1 MIGGFPTPPLPPP
14 AEPSGTF
21 LWLAEKKS
29 KTPEP
34 PVCSLLCSAPRCGS
48 SSVNSR
54 DSRCTEGLLA
64 RTRGSGAEPNSQNG
78 RLEHRCPSTQ
88 IPPALSSSP
97 LRKWEVGKRRVF
109 QLSLPEGSAGG
120 DGSGATILAMAAG
133 TILSLRLP
141 GLQMEEK
148 SAGFK
153 CSCQILSIWYPLS
166 EL

>member
-1 MIGGFPTPPLPPP
+1 MHRRVT
-14 AEPSGTF
+14 
-21 LWLAEKKS
+21 WQ
-29 KTPEP
+29 
-34 PVCSLLCSAPRCGS
+34 
-48 SSVNSR
+48 
-54 DSRCTEGLLA
+54 D
-64 RTRGSGAEPNSQNG
+64 RGSGAEPNSQNG
-78 RLEHRCPSTQ
+78 RLEPRCPSPQ
-88 IPPALSSSP
+88 IPPALSSSL

-120 DGSGATILAMAAG
+120 DGWGANILAMAAR

-153 CSCQILSIWYPLS
+153 FSCQILSIWYPLS